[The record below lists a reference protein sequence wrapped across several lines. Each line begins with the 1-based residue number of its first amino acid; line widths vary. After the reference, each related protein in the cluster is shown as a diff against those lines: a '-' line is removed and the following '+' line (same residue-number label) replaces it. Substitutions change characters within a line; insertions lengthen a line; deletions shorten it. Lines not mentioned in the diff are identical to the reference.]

1 MTKFHGNS
9 YDAFLISYIS
19 LVSVITLNK
28 LYVVNGVNSVHML
41 VNFRCIFFVT
51 SVRLH
56 KMCDNSCELWL
67 SVFIVLDMCHPSS
80 FHRTYEVI
88 Q

>member
-1 MTKFHGNS
+1 MTKFHENS
-9 YDAFLISYIS
+9 DGTSHTFVVSM
-19 LVSVITLNK
+19 VSVITLNK
-28 LYVVNGVNSVHML
+28 LYVVNGVNSVHMH